1 MSVKKKIRFYIL
13 TSASNRYLD
22 WINRVPETNC
32 NFVSLKTH
40 FDPRWSNIDYKDAV
54 VVINTLD
61 SEYETFVY
69 KWCKN
74 KGIECHITESNGSP
88 GKGKNEL
95 LKIFQKSDDD
105 YMVQVDGDD
114 TLTPYGV
121 YLYKRLANE
130 NPPDSIIIYHQWA
143 QSVSRYGERIYSRI
157 MNNPNRPANH
167 DKNFKFFMT
176 HMPPHYKYQKW
187 FRKKVNSLGGLE
199 AVANKWATLSTNM
212 HSICREYNETYFSHV
227 TNQDMVDNHCR
238 PVWYSKK
245 AAKYRFDETMRVG
258 EDTLFYLYLKTE
270 HYKGKI
276 KVKRLKEVP
285 CTYVYNNIYGGIVT
299 DETNGMSDM
308 SWMSIYKEKITKAV
322 EEGKVGK
329 YPNLPELQIDIP
341 DEVNDYYITQDF
353 DINSIDI
360 ESIENKETKQL
371 YQNIKDI
378 DKLRKELKDRIKKL
392 EEISTHS
399 ARKLV
404 WSVSEYPN
412 VTTAYLKNPWTP
424 NIPLLV
430 PLEHGMEQVFQR
442 RIIL

>member
-13 TSASNRYLD
+13 TSASTRYLD
-22 WINRVPETNC
+22 WINKVPETNC
-32 NFVSLKTH
+32 NFVSLKAH
-40 FDPRWSNIDYKDAV
+40 FDPRWSNINYKDAV

-69 KWCKN
+69 KWCKD
-74 KGIECHITESNGSP
+74 KRIECHITESNGTP

-105 YMVQVDGDD
+105 YMVQIDGDD
-114 TLTPYGV
+114 ILTPYGV
-121 YLYKRLANE
+121 YLYKRLVNE

-143 QSVSRYGERIYSRI
+143 QSVSRYGERVYTRI
-157 MNNPNRPANH
+157 MNNPDKPANYN
-167 DKNFKFFMT
+167 KNLKYFMKY
-176 HMPPHYKYQKW
+176 MPPHYKFQKDY
-187 FRKKVNSLGGLE
+187 RQKINRLGGLE
-199 AVANKWATLSTNM
+199 KVANRWAQLSIEM
-212 HSICREYNETYFSHV
+212 HDICRKYNETYFSHV

-258 EDTLFYLYLKTE
+258 EDTLFYLHLKTE
-270 HYKGKI
+270 HHKGNI
-276 KVKRLKEVP
+276 EVKRLKEVP

-299 DETNGMSDM
+299 EETNGMSDM
-308 SWMSIYKEKITKAV
+308 TWMGVYKKKIAKAV

-341 DEVNDYYITQDF
+341 DEVNDYYITQEFNIDE
-353 DINSIDI
+353 IDI
-360 ESIENKETKQL
+360 ESIENKEIKQL
-371 YQNIKDI
+371 YQNIEDI
-378 DKLRKELKDRIKKL
+378 DTLRKQLKKRIITL
-392 EEISTHS
+392 QEQSTFMS
-399 ARKLV
+399 RKLV
-404 WSVSEYPN
+404 WDIAGYKN
-412 VTTAYLKNPWTP
+412 VTTAYMKNPWTP
-424 NIPLLV
+424 NLPLLV